1 MALNFKQ
8 NGMAPTGWVP
18 LAVFLVI
25 SIACVTVYA
34 REGEEGPLHS
44 VQGAFETI
52 TAPLSFAGST
62 VGSAGQGIVASV
74 GDLTADESTLS
85 GLRAQNAELRELVS
99 QTEEYRQEVER
110 LEALLGM
117 KTSSGVEGIGA
128 RVIGRSEGAWSQ
140 SVTIDVGKSSG
151 IDVGMTVMG
160 VSGVVGQVISTSETT
175 SVVRLLTDP
184 QSGVAVVIQSNRAEG
199 IVRGSLEGVLY
210 LEDID
215 SDVQVSVGDVVVTS
229 GLGGSYVRGLIV
241 GTIVKVDQRQG
252 EGLRSIVVAPN
263 DATGPLE
270 EVLVVTSATAKTD
283 SSSSSSSGDS
293 AGGSAQ

>member
-8 NGMAPTGWVP
+8 NGVAPTGWVP
-18 LAVFLVI
+18 LVVFLAI

-34 REGEEGPLHS
+34 REGENGPLHS
-44 VQGAFETI
+44 VQGAFETLS
-52 TAPLSFAGST
+52 APLSLAGSS
-62 VGSAGQGIVASV
+62 VGSAASGV
-74 GDLTADESTLS
+74 VSSVQDLAADESTLS
-85 GLRAQNAELRELVS
+85 GLKEQNAELRELVT

-110 LEALLGM
+110 LQALLGM
-117 KTSSGVEGIGA
+117 KTSSGVEGVGA

-160 VSGVVGQVISTSETT
+160 ASGVVGQVISTSEST

-184 QSGVAVVIQSNRAEG
+184 QSGVAVIVQSNRAEG

-215 SDVQVSVGDVVVTS
+215 SDVQVSVGDIVVTS

-241 GTIVKVDQRQG
+241 GTVVKVDQRQG
-252 EGLRSIVVAPN
+252 EGLRSIVIAPN

-270 EVLVVTSATAKTD
+270 EVLVVTSTSAKSDLESASASDTT
-283 SSSSSSSGDS
+283 
-293 AGGSAQ
+293 AGGSTR